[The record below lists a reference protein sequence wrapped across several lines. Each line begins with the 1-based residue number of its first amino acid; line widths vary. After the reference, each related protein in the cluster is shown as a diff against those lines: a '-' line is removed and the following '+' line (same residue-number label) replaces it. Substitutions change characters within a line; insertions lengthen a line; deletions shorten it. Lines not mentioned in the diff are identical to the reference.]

1 MKYNFITI
9 EGNIGAGKTTLA
21 KMVAKEYGGQN
32 VLEEFVANPFLP
44 KFFEDPDR
52 YAFSAELY
60 FLADRYQQLH
70 KVIQG
75 TDLESGLT
83 VSDYIFV
90 KSLLYSK
97 VNLKEDEFRLFERL
111 FQIIYPELPDPE
123 LLVYVHS
130 SPERLVQ
137 NIIKRGRDFEQGVRL
152 AYLKQIENAYF
163 DYFKSRPDL
172 KILVIDTDTA
182 DFVQNKSHYIRILE
196 LINADYNPGIHMLK
210 L

>member
-1 MKYNFITI
+1 MRYNFITI

-21 KMVAKEYGGQN
+21 KMVADEYGGKN
-32 VLEEFVANPFLP
+32 ILEEFVANPFLP

-52 YAFSAELY
+52 YAFSAELF

-70 KVIQG
+70 KVLEDF
-75 TDLESGLT
+75 DLASGFT
-83 VSDYIFV
+83 VADYVFV
-90 KSLLYSK
+90 KSLLYAK
-97 VNLKEDEFRLFERL
+97 VNLKEDEWRLFDRI
-111 FQIIYPELPDPE
+111 FNIIYPQLPDPE
-123 LLVYVHS
+123 LLVYIHS

-172 KILVIDTDTA
+172 KILVIDTDA
-182 DFVQNKSHYIRILE
+182 VDFVQNPDQFKKILA
-196 LINADYNPGIHMLK
+196 LIDSDYNPGIHK
-210 L
+210 AKV

>member
-21 KMVAKEYGGQN
+21 KMLANEYRGKN
-32 VLEEFVANPFLP
+32 ILEEFVANPFLP
-44 KFFEDPDR
+44 KFFEEPDR
-52 YAFSAELY
+52 YAFSAELF
-60 FLADRYQQLH
+60 FLADRYQQLN
-70 KVIQG
+70 KVLQDV
-75 TDLESGLT
+75 DLKTSFT
-83 VSDYIFV
+83 VADYVFV

-97 VNLKEDEFRLFERL
+97 VNLKEDEFRLFERI

-172 KILVIDTDTA
+172 KILVLDTDA
-182 DFVQNKSHYIRILE
+182 IDFVQNKAHYEKILE
-196 LINADYNPGIHMLK
+196 LINADYNPGIHMMK
-210 L
+210 I